1 MMSLA
6 ERVKK
11 TRLEKELTQSELAS
25 MLGMSYH
32 NIQNLEKGRIQTCRY
47 IDRLATA
54 LDTTRNYLLVGEK
67 AKVIKV
73 DKPINLIS
81 VDNSF
86 EFKPDCDYHIVE
98 TPQNKTLFLTS
109 DSKEVASVSQM
120 FIQKIR

>member
-1 MMSLA
+1 MSLA

-11 TRLEKELTQSELAS
+11 ARLEKELTQSQLAS

-67 AKVIKV
+67 AKVVKV

-86 EFKPDCDYHIVE
+86 EFKADCDYHIVE